1 MRIAILGAPGS
12 DKGTQAKLLAERY
25 RVPRI
30 SVEDLASR
38 AADGQKSGGKAGG
51 AVPGKPVDERGTM
64 GLLEDRLR
72 ARDSKRGFIIY
83 DFPGNIP
90 EAQTLDTLLGMLGW
104 VLQISVH
111 LKVGDETLVRSIT
124 GRMRCEQ
131 CNAAYNRHFSPPQ
144 TRGKCDQ
151 CGGKVLSES
160 RKNAKTAELR
170 VREYHEQTAPLLAY
184 YKAQHKLRTVMAD
197 GSVEEIQQKICDIV
211 DLEIRPLEIK
221 TIETAAQT
229 HDEKISTVIAGGQI
243 SRIASTPKAA
253 DIKPA
258 AKTVAK
264 PAAKPVAT
272 KKATP
277 KKPAS
282 KTTAKKKPISKV
294 AKKPITK
301 KPASKP
307 KIAVSKTAPK
317 KSATKATAKKKPV
330 SKVAKKPI
338 AKKAASKKPA
348 AAKTATKT
356 IAKKIAKKPASKP
369 RPTRKTDK
377 KSATK
382 SPAKKAA
389 TKKAT
394 KKK

>member
-30 SVEDLASR
+30 SVEDLAHR

-229 HDEKISTVIAGGQI
+229 HDEKVSTVIAGGQI

-258 AKTVAK
+258 PK
-264 PAAKPVAT
+264 PAAKTVAT

-282 KTTAKKKPISKV
+282 KTTAKKKPVSKV
-294 AKKPITK
+294 AKKTVTK

-307 KIAVSKTAPK
+307 KIAVSKTPPK
-317 KSATKATAKKKPV
+317 KSASKATAKKKPI

-338 AKKAASKKPA
+338 VKKAASKKPA

-369 RPTRKTDK
+369 RSTGKTDK

>member
-243 SRIASTPKAA
+243 SRIASTTKAA

-258 AKTVAK
+258 T
-264 PAAKPVAT
+264 KPVAT

-277 KKPAS
+277 KMSAS
-282 KTTAKKKPISKV
+282 KATAKKKPISKV
-294 AKKPITK
+294 AKKTVTK

-307 KIAVSKTAPK
+307 KIAVSKTPPK

-330 SKVAKKPI
+330 SRVAKKTI
-338 AKKAASKKPA
+338 AKKAASKKSA

-356 IAKKIAKKPASKP
+356 VTKKITKKPASKP
-369 RPTRKTDK
+369 KSTGKTDK

-382 SPAKKAA
+382 SPAKKA
-389 TKKAT
+389 T

>member
-229 HDEKISTVIAGGQI
+229 HDEKVSTVIAGGQI
-243 SRIASTPKAA
+243 SRIASTTKAA

-258 AKTVAK
+258 PKTVAK
-264 PAAKPVAT
+264 TVAT

-277 KKPAS
+277 KKSAT

-294 AKKPITK
+294 AKKTVTK

-348 AAKTATKT
+348 AAKTATK
-356 IAKKIAKKPASKP
+356 KIAKKPASKP